1 MMLPGSGFGQCI
13 RLFCLVATLC
23 LATFPARADEYAPV
37 NQLLRDGQLSAAM
50 ARADQYLDK
59 NPRDPQM
66 RFLKALIQ
74 QDAGQREAAIVTYE
88 RLIEEYPELPEPYNN
103 VAVLYASQNRYEKA
117 REALEMATRNSRSY
131 AIAHE
136 NLGDVYARL
145 ASEAYRQAVQLDA
158 GNSTVGPKLAL
169 IRQLINNPA
178 ANRLAPFPGPVTG
191 PARPPAP
198 AASATR

>member
-1 MMLPGSGFGQCI
+1 MMRPGSGIGQCI
-13 RLFCLVATLC
+13 RLFCLVATLS
-23 LATFPARADEYAPV
+23 AAAWPARADDYAPV
-37 NQLLRDGQLSAAM
+37 NRLLRDGQLSQAM
-50 ARADQYLDK
+50 ARADQYLAK

-74 QDAGQREAAIVTYE
+74 QDGGQREAAIASYE
-88 RLIEEYPELPEPYNN
+88 RLIQDYPELPEPYNN
-103 VAVLYASQNRYEKA
+103 VAVLYASQNRFEKA

-158 GNSTVGPKLAL
+158 GNTTVAPKLAL

-178 ANRLAPFPGPVTG
+178 ANRLAPFPGPVS
-191 PARPPAP
+191 PPAA

>member
-1 MMLPGSGFGQCI
+1 MMLPGSGFGQCV
-13 RLFCLVATLC
+13 RLFCLVATLT
-23 LATFPARADEYAPV
+23 LATLPVHADDYAPV
-37 NQLLRDGQLSAAM
+37 NQLLRDGQLAAAM

-66 RFLKALIQ
+66 RFLKGLIQ
-74 QDAGQREAAIVTYE
+74 QDGGQREAAIRTYE
-88 RLIEEYPELPEPYNN
+88 QLIEEYPELPEPYNN

-158 GNSTVGPKLAL
+158 GNTTVAPKLAL
-169 IRQLINNPA
+169 LRQLINNPA
-178 ANRLAPFPGPVTG
+178 ASRLAPFPGPVS
-191 PARPPAP
+191 PPVP